1 MGLKSYLSQK
11 IFGGKPQIVETR
23 ASDSIV
29 KDTYFSYFRGSVNAN
44 AAPTGLSVLL
54 DLYEKDPI
62 VNTAINVRTNAILAS
77 GFSFE
82 GSKTAVRQAEDK
94 LRKAGVNNA
103 FLDQMVKQGLLYNH
117 VFIELAEDGKELYLL
132 EPAEMEIKHD
142 KHGTIE
148 GYRQRSV
155 TGEVVDWTVDQIVY
169 IPFNKIT
176 NRVWGSVNL
185 KTLYRTATTKNLIE
199 EFLSSLAITNAW
211 RQVFKTKTMQQD
223 TMGEFIA
230 YLRDAQADPTMPLI
244 IKTSPTADKDDGVF
258 ELLRDPSDLK
268 EFLGL
273 LEYLTS
279 QMLMEL
285 RTPPI
290 LVGLPDNSNRSNSD
304 SQFKAFNVDN
314 EAFRKL
320 ISDAFNYDLFK
331 KLGLT
336 AEFSWNPIDK
346 RSEKDDVEM
355 AEKLMNM
362 GAKPSQVEAFLRK
375 SGLDLPE
382 GELFEPRPSP
392 METFEAGK
400 QASAMKTPDDAA
412 SRPSR
417 QREDKSREMKS
428 VGTGRDSS
436 TKQSQIGG

>member
-1 MGLKSYLSQK
+1 MGLKTFVSQK
-11 IFGGKPQIVETR
+11 IFGNKPQVVVER

-29 KDTYFSYFRGSVNAN
+29 KDSYFSFFRGVTHGNP
-44 AAPTGLSVLL
+44 APTGLSVLL

-62 VNTAINVRTNAILAS
+62 VNTAINVRVNAILAS
-77 GFSFE
+77 GHTFE

-94 LRKAGVNNA
+94 LRKAGFTYA
-103 FLDQMVKQGLLYNH
+103 FLDQLVKNGLLYNH
-117 VFIELAEDGKELYLL
+117 VFIEIAEDGKELYLL
-132 EPAEMEIKHD
+132 EPSEMEIEHD
-142 KHGTIE
+142 KHGDIS

-155 TGEVVDWTVDQIVY
+155 TGEIVTWTPEQIVY
-169 IPFNKIT
+169 IPFNKVT

-185 KTLYRTATTKNLIE
+185 KSLFRTATTKNLIE
-199 EFLSSLAITNAW
+199 EFINSLAVTNAW
-211 RQVFKTKTMQQD
+211 RQVFTTKTMQSESI
-223 TMGEFIA
+223 GEFMA
-230 YLRDAQADPTMPLI
+230 YLREVQADPTMPFVL
-244 IKTSPTADKDDGVF
+244 KKGALADKDDGVF
-258 ELLRDPSDLK
+258 SVLRDPSDLK

-314 EAFRKL
+314 EAFRRL
-320 ISDAFNYDLFK
+320 LADAFNLDLFK
-331 KLGLT
+331 KMGLT

-346 RSEKDDVEM
+346 RSEKDDVEI

-362 GAKPSQVEAFLRK
+362 GAKPTQVEAFLRK

-382 GELFEPRPSP
+382 GELFEPRPTP

-400 QASAMKTPDDAA
+400 EASAMKKPDDAA

-417 QREDKSREMKS
+417 QREDKSREMKT

-436 TKQSQIGG
+436 TKQSQVSS